1 MHYALITFHS
11 SKRSLYSLTYL
22 QHCIRQSSV
31 CNLWLLTEDV
41 HHTVSFL
48 LITYEDNLQFDDL
61 FQSLEPVLLQ
71 KPCEATPLSFQI
83 KKKERGKTQMRLIK
97 ALLFAMIQPMEK
109 VVLVISQGLL
119 IDSLQ
124 HKTSTEEITISKVY
138 DTSISATSLR

>member
-83 KKKERGKTQMRLIK
+83 KKKRKRENTDEIDQSSVVCYDSTNGK
-97 ALLFAMIQPMEK
+97 
-109 VVLVISQGLL
+109 S
-119 IDSLQ
+119 S
-124 HKTSTEEITISKVY
+124 SCY
-138 DTSISATSLR
+138 